1 MADLTPIEGED
12 AEMNAA
18 IAEAR
23 RTFSQFRQALEEDW
37 QRMIPIID
45 RPLIKARFVSASTGK
60 IEHMWVEVT
69 NFDGEQTVGDLA
81 NEPGDI
87 PELSAGDEVRV
98 APADVTDWVYWESGN
113 AVGGFTLAVLERRE
127 QS

>member
-45 RPLIKARFVSASTGK
+45 RPLITSRFVSASTGK

-69 NFDGEQTVGDLA
+69 NFDGEQAVGDLA
-81 NEPGDI
+81 NEPDAI
-87 PELSAGDEVRV
+87 PELSAGDELRV
-98 APADVTDWVYWESGN
+98 GPADITD
-113 AVGGFTLAVLERRE
+113 
-127 QS
+127 